1 MRRSLILLNI
11 IFIISSFLFC
21 QDLEVLLNQ
30 ANSKL
35 KIGELKL
42 AESLLQQ
49 ALDIDPSFAPAHVG
63 FSELWLRRGD
73 LVKANEYATMAV
85 RIDEDFRSWWDG
97 LNDIRSKIQKG
108 RMSVQKGK
116 YDTAMQEYQTIVE
129 KYPYF
134 PEVQYYMGLTKFRQ
148 KDFEGAAF
156 YFNEALN
163 LYPDHKKS
171 KKGLNNVKKRLRK

>member
-35 KIGELKL
+35 KIGDLKL

-97 LNDIRSKIQKG
+97 LNEIRSKIQKG

-116 YDTAMQEYQTIVE
+116 YDTAMQEYHTIVE

-134 PEVQYYMGLTKFRQ
+134 PEAQYYMGLTKFRQ

-163 LYPDHKKS
+163 LYPDHQKS
-171 KKGLNNVKKRLRK
+171 RKGLNNVKKRLRK

>member
-1 MRRSLILLNI
+1 MRRALILLNI
-11 IFIISSFLFC
+11 TFIISSFLFC
-21 QDLEVLLNQ
+21 QDLEDLLNQ
-30 ANSKL
+30 ANTKL
-35 KIGELKL
+35 KIGELKS

-63 FSELWLRRGD
+63 FSKLWIRRGD
-73 LVKANEYATMAV
+73 IVKANEYATMAV

-97 LNDIRSKIQKG
+97 LNEIRSKIQKG

-163 LYPDHKKS
+163 LYPDHQKS
-171 KKGLNNVKKRLRK
+171 QKGLNNVKRRLRK

>member
-1 MRRSLILLNI
+1 MRRSFVLLNI
-11 IFIISSFLFC
+11 TFIISSFLFC
-21 QDLEVLLNQ
+21 QDLEDLLNQ

-35 KIGELKL
+35 KIGELKS

-49 ALDIDPSFAPAHVG
+49 ALDIDPSFAPARVG

-97 LNDIRSKIQKG
+97 LNKIRSEIQKG
-108 RMSVQKGK
+108 RMSVQEGK
-116 YDTAMQEYQTIVE
+116 YDSAMQEYQTVAE

-134 PEVQYYMGLTKFRQ
+134 PEAQYYMGLTKFRQ
-148 KDFEGAAF
+148 KNFEKAAF
-156 YFNEALN
+156 YFNEALK
-163 LYPDHKKS
+163 LYPNHQKS
-171 KKGLNNVKKRLRK
+171 RKGLNNVKKRLRK

>member
-1 MRRSLILLNI
+1 MRRALILLNI
-11 IFIISSFLFC
+11 TFIISSFLFC

-63 FSELWLRRGD
+63 FSKLWIRRGD
-73 LVKANEYATMAV
+73 IVKANEYATMAV

-116 YDTAMQEYQTIVE
+116 YDTAMQEYQSVAE

-134 PEVQYYMGLTKFRQ
+134 PEAQYYMGLTKFRQ
-148 KDFEGAAF
+148 KDFEKAAF

-163 LYPDHKKS
+163 LYPDHQKS
-171 KKGLNNVKKRLRK
+171 RKGLNNVKKRLRK

>member
-1 MRRSLILLNI
+1 MRRALILLNI
-11 IFIISSFLFC
+11 TFIISSFLFC
-21 QDLEVLLNQ
+21 QDLEYLLNK

-35 KIGELKL
+35 KIGELKS

-97 LNDIRSKIQKG
+97 LNEIRSRIQKG

>member
-1 MRRSLILLNI
+1 MRRALILLNI
-11 IFIISSFLFC
+11 TFIINSFLFC

-35 KIGELKL
+35 KIGELKS

-63 FSELWLRRGD
+63 FSKLWIRRGD
-73 LVKANEYATMAV
+73 IVKANEYATMAV

-116 YDTAMQEYQTIVE
+116 YDTAMQEYQSVAE

-134 PEVQYYMGLTKFRQ
+134 PEAQYYMGLTKFRQ
-148 KDFEGAAF
+148 KDFEKAAF

-163 LYPDHKKS
+163 LYPDHQKS
-171 KKGLNNVKKRLRK
+171 RKGLNNVKKRLRK